1 MVISARTE
9 GQRARKLEVEEVEKN
24 PVLFV
29 LFDYYNFFLLF
40 ARFFFNVSYHLLL
53 FMLLRRGERR
63 SWVRVG
69 AISMIMILSCY
80 DSIKSTGLPNSKER
94 RKRRNET

>member
-29 LFDYYNFFLLF
+29 LFDYYNFFCCLLG
-40 ARFFFNVSYHLLL
+40 FFF
-53 FMLLRRGERR
+53 
-63 SWVRVG
+63 
-69 AISMIMILSCY
+69 
-80 DSIKSTGLPNSKER
+80 
-94 RKRRNET
+94 